1 MSARYLI
8 RLDDDSP
15 TMAHG
20 HWLRLEALFDSLGIK
35 PLVAVVPD
43 NRDPTL
49 QIDAPDPAFW
59 ERVRGW
65 QAKGWT
71 IALHGYQHVFHPV
84 DRRKLVLP
92 FYDRSEFA
100 GLPLA
105 QQAEKLRA
113 AWALCQS
120 HGVTP
125 TVWIAPAHC
134 FDRVTLA
141 ALLEATP
148 IRVISDGVARNAYE
162 EGGFF
167 WLPQQLW
174 SLEPR
179 RSGLWTVCLHPNS
192 LIEADFDRLAEQ
204 LASPGYRERIIA
216 VDQVGRTS
224 RRRGLADRLY
234 AGYFWNRGR
243 ALAVLLALRGWLR
256 GRAG

>member
-1 MSARYLI
+1 
-8 RLDDDSP
+8 
-15 TMAHG
+15 MAHG
-20 HWLRLEALFDSLGIK
+20 HWTRLEALFDSLGIK

-43 NRDPTL
+43 NQDPVL
-49 QIDAPDPAFW
+49 QIDAPDPGFW
-59 ERVRGW
+59 ERVRVW

-71 IALHGYQHVFHPV
+71 IALHGYQHVFHAV
-84 DRRKLVLP
+84 DRRQLLLP

-100 GLPLA
+100 SLPLA
-105 QQAEKLRA
+105 AQAEKLRA

-134 FDRVTLA
+134 FDRVTLT
-141 ALLEATP
+141 ALREVTP
-148 IRVISDGVARNAYE
+148 IRIISDGIARDAYDE
-162 EGGFF
+162 AGFF

-174 SLEPR
+174 SLAPR

-192 LIEADFDRLAEQ
+192 LREADFDRLAEQ

-216 VDQVGRTS
+216 VDQVERTS
-224 RRRGLADRLY
+224 RRRSLADRVY

-243 ALAVLLALRGWLR
+243 AIAAAQALRGWAR
-256 GRAG
+256 GRAR